1 MDHQCDKSAFP
12 RVTTMILE
20 VHADEVWNIAWSHNG
35 EYLASASKDKTAII
49 WRIGSESEPSMR
61 ECAPE
66 LILRDHPYSVG
77 CVAWSRD
84 DAILL
89 TSADHLIKMW
99 DARSGICLRTL
110 DAHSETVSALTWLP
124 DGSGFISGGLD
135 RKIILWDAEGKQ
147 RDSWGIT
154 AMRVTDLAVSPDF
167 SRLVSV
173 GMDYVAPTPPA
184 HEFEHGHGR
193 DTSPPISGSGNGAS
207 IANVPRSPENWMI
220 IYDLASKQM
229 ESSIRLDGELT
240 SIKISDDSRY
250 ALFNRSPDE
259 IHLWD
264 LAAGQLVRKLTGQR
278 QEHNVIRSC
287 FGGIDGNFIVSGS
300 EDGNVYVWHRD
311 SGSLLEVLSGHGE
324 GSVNSVAWNPR
335 NERMFA
341 SCSDD
346 NTIRIWE
353 VPPTDAFE
361 LSSGRADYSQLEPSG
376 KGKGK
381 VNQQWDGA

>member
-1 MDHQCDKSAFP
+1 MDLQYDKNTLP
-12 RVTTMILE
+12 RVTTSILQ
-20 VHADEVWNIAWSHNG
+20 VHTDEVWSIAWSHTG

-49 WRIGSESEPSMR
+49 WRIGSKSEPSVR

-66 LILRDHPYSVG
+66 LTLRDHPYSVG
-77 CVAWSRD
+77 CIAWSRD
-84 DAILL
+84 DSILL

-99 DARSGICLRTL
+99 DAKSGICLRTL

-135 RKIILWDAEGKQ
+135 RKIILWDAEGKEQ
-147 RDSWGIT
+147 DSWGIT
-154 AMRVTDLAVSPDF
+154 AMRVTDLAVSPD
-167 SRLVSV
+167 SLRLVSV

-184 HEFEHGHGR
+184 HDSEHGHGR
-193 DTSPPISGSGNGAS
+193 DTSLPTVKDGSGAP
-207 IANVPRSPENWMI
+207 IANMPKGPENCMI

-229 ESSIRLDGELT
+229 ESSIRLDGQPT

-250 ALFNRSPDE
+250 ALFNHAPDE

-278 QEHNVIRSC
+278 QESIVIRSC

-300 EDGNVYVWHRD
+300 EDGNVYAWHRD

-335 NERMFA
+335 NEQMFA

-346 NTIRIWE
+346 KTIRIWE
-353 VPPTDAFE
+353 VPST
-361 LSSGRADYSQLEPSG
+361 GTLE
-376 KGKGK
+376 
-381 VNQQWDGA
+381 